1 METRLEPTGEMP
13 LLPAAVKAGS
23 AEGKQKAFWGSGS
36 SLGVSLVKT
45 VHIAE
50 GHPRVFYTGAFRVT
64 TLCCS
69 LQCPPGTVLGAAFQA
84 CLARALPT
92 SPTPILLL
100 LAPYTKI
107 AVCIHVRLPPGSFH

>member
-1 METRLEPTGEMP
+1 METRLEPTGEIP

-23 AEGKQKAFWGSGS
+23 SEGKQKAFWGSGS

-50 GHPRVFYTGAFRVT
+50 GRLRVFYTGAFSVT
-64 TLCCS
+64 TLCCTVS
-69 LQCPPGTVLGAAFQA
+69 SAPWTVLGAAFQA

-92 SPTPILLL
+92 SPTPVLLL
-100 LAPYTKI
+100 SAPYTKI
-107 AVCIHVRLPPGSFH
+107 TVCIHIRLPPGSFH